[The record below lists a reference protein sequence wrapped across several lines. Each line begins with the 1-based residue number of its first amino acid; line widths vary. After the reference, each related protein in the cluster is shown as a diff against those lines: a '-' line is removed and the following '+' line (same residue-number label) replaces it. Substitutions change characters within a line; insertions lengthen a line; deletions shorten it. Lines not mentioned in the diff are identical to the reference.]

1 MTVNVKSIAP
11 PRKNGVLAHAA
22 AEIELEGQR
31 IVVSDLRILRNKSGE
46 LWVGLPSVPV
56 QDGGK
61 SYHYEPC
68 IELSRELKRALEDA
82 VLSRYEEWAAVRP

>member
-1 MTVNVKSIAP
+1 VG
-11 PRKNGVLAHAA
+11 RAA
-22 AEIELEGQR
+22 FGSRA
-31 IVVSDLRILRNKSGE
+31 
-46 LWVGLPSVPV
+46 

-82 VLSRYEEWAAVRP
+82 VLSRHEEWAAAVRP